1 MLIVQFCNFY
11 HVDFAIVQLLPLL
24 HFDCAIVWKYAFWLC
39 DCVKICNLIVRLC
52 DCAWLCWLCV
62 IVWFTLS
69 QLSYWKTTFH
79 KRLTKARKQTWGREE
94 GVWSYGLLYELIIS
108 KTFLIF
114 ELLATW
120 SHQIRNF
127 GSIRLAFKNSDRK
140 KDSALNK
147 QSVNNRSVD

>member
-1 MLIVQFCNFY
+1 MYYFWVWYFFFYGTDVYSLNFEWKTLKPHVQTALIS
-11 HVDFAIVQLLPLL
+11 HTALASRPLSP
-24 HFDCAIVWKYAFWLC
+24 
-39 DCVKICNLIVRLC
+39 
-52 DCAWLCWLCV
+52 AWPKNS
-62 IVWFTLS
+62 TK
-69 QLSYWKTTFH
+69 LSYWKTTFH